1 MFRQFFAKTRARTWA
16 LGVLLLW
23 AALPARAY
31 DYDYRSFQSD
41 GVRIAYVD
49 YGSGTPVILL
59 HGLNGSY
66 EHGIANVGD
75 PLSQQFRVIGIDQR
89 GFGRSGKPHEGTAYG
104 KHMATDVL
112 NLMDHLKI
120 RKAQVVGHSMGG
132 IVAVY
137 LAANHPQ
144 RFDSAVTIGNGLFTH
159 GQLTLIGWLLKGMS
173 AWESVKIAFGGT
185 AFRLPGHDAEASVL
199 AARNLKD
206 LSVTDAQ
213 AAAIRIPVLA
223 ARGGEEDDPRST
235 AEHLV
240 AVNPSVRFLRLE
252 AENHMS
258 ILGSTIFQQE
268 LRQFLLRPT
277 RQER

>member
-1 MFRQFFAKTRARTWA
+1 MFRPLFAKTRTRT
-16 LGVLLLW
+16 LGLGILLLL
-23 AALPARAY
+23 AALPARAH
-31 DYDYRSFQSD
+31 DYRNFQSD
-41 GVRIAYVD
+41 GVRIAYTD
-49 YGSGTPVILL
+49 YGSGAPVILL

-66 EHGIANVGD
+66 EHGIANLGD

-89 GFGRSGKPHEGTAYG
+89 GFGRSGKPHEGAAYG

-120 RKAQVVGHSMGG
+120 QKAQVVGHSMGG

-137 LAANHPQ
+137 LAANHPG
-144 RFDSAVTIGNGLFTH
+144 RFDSAVTVGNGLFTH

-173 AWESVKIAFGGT
+173 AWESVKLLFGGT
-185 AFRLPGHDAEASVL
+185 AFRQPGHDVEASVL

-213 AAAIRIPVLA
+213 AAAIRIPLLA
-223 ARGGEEDDPRST
+223 ARGGEEDDPRDT
-235 AEHLV
+235 AEHLL
-240 AVNPSVRFLRLE
+240 AVNPSVKLLRLE
-252 AENHMS
+252 AENHMT
-258 ILGSTIFQQE
+258 ILGSTVFQRE
-268 LRQFLLRPT
+268 LQQFLLSPA